1 MSVGGVCVLFGRR
14 EYAHGHW
21 HLSIDIYVY
30 PTIVGRIYPITIL
43 GPIYHLL
50 GPDLPGPNLPQQHF
64 LVAQSVG
71 AQYAGAQ
78 FGSAQFSGAQ
88 FVAKNHK
95 GPNLQRTMNSTSLWQ
110 GLP

>member
-1 MSVGGVCVLFGRR
+1 MSVGGVCVPFGHR
-14 EYAHGHW
+14 EYAHCHW
-21 HLSIDIYVY
+21 HLPIDIYVY
-30 PTIVGRIYPITIL
+30 PTIVGRIYPITTL

-78 FGSAQFSGAQ
+78 FASAQFTGAQ
-88 FVAKNHK
+88 FAAKNRN
-95 GPNLQRTMNSTSLWQ
+95 GPNLPGPNLPRTHQIL
-110 GLP
+110 L